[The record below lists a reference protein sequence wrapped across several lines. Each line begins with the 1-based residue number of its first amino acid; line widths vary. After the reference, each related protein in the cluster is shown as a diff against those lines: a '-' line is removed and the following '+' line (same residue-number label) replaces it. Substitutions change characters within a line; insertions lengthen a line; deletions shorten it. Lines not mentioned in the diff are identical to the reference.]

1 MKEKKIH
8 LRVITPEAIK
18 VDEKVDMVIMRCN
31 TGYMGILPGHEPR
44 SAVLDYGVMKILGG
58 AQETRWLAVMSGLAE
73 IKNNVLTVLTGEAE
87 WPQDIDIAHE
97 NTQRQRLN
105 QRLQEH
111 QNDIEFQRTQVML
124 QRSIVRIKLSSYNP
138 VGESEWEE

>member
-8 LRVITPEAIK
+8 LRVITPETVK

-58 AQETRWLAVMSGLAE
+58 SQETRWLAVLGGLAE
-73 IKNNVLTVLTGEAE
+73 IKDNVLTVLTGEAE
-87 WPQDIDIAHE
+87 WPQDINIAHE
-97 NTQRQRLN
+97 NTQRERLK

-111 QNDIEFQRTQVML
+111 QNDIEIQRVQALL
-124 QRSIVRIKLSSYNP
+124 QRSLVRIKLRSYHP
-138 VGESEWEE
+138 VGEPEWEE